1 MSLNKSQRFAKT
13 AVNLAAAQKIR
24 QGKISLDELERLAQ
38 CLSNYDG
45 EIVDFSGVSPEV
57 AAFLSAYDGSGDDL
71 TDMEGGSFHTEQQ
84 DALIERVYSFTVTNG
99 NNTDQTF
106 FLTPGFDGQSY
117 SPLIGGGTGA
127 NMPFIAPG
135 VLVQDGANYST
146 TQQPLTVVGEP
157 KPFQWFFNFVQK
169 NPTRVVGFKITSTVA
184 TQIQT
189 AVHFER
195 QSPFRDLQTSILQLS
210 NYQNEHTYQDK
221 TVTVPIAFQMDDQ
234 QRIRMTI
241 RANSTMTIT
250 LFCGAV
256 ANLGKFLEKRA
267 IRAKGTVRTMPK
279 SYNSLGIK
287 DTVLTGM
294 VARPLLPA

>member
-1 MSLNKSQRFAKT
+1 
-13 AVNLAAAQKIR
+13 
-24 QGKISLDELERLAQ
+24 
-38 CLSNYDG
+38 
-45 EIVDFSGVSPEV
+45 
-57 AAFLSAYDGSGDDL
+57 
-71 TDMEGGSFHTEQQ
+71 
-84 DALIERVYSFTVTNG
+84 
-99 NNTDQTF
+99 
-106 FLTPGFDGQSY
+106 
-117 SPLIGGGTGA
+117 
-127 NMPFIAPG
+127 MPFIAPG